1 METPAVPLREQLTQR
16 AHALG
21 FARVGVARAEAL
33 VEEGERL
40 GAWLDAGHHDGMGW
54 MADTR
59 DVRSDPRHPGMLP
72 GAESVVVLVTPF
84 HSRQGA
90 QVGIGAG
97 RVARYAWGRD
107 YHNVLGRRLRKLERW
122 LRDEGHAV
130 RHSVDSR
137 PVFERAWAVRAGVGF
152 VGKNSC
158 LIVPGVGSHVFLST
172 LVTSAP
178 LAPDAPI
185 REGCGRCTA
194 CLDACPTDAFVS
206 PRVLDA
212 RRCISNL
219 TIEREDLAA
228 PDLLAQTGDWLFG
241 CDACQDVCP
250 YNRTTPGELDPAF
263 EPHARLGEVD
273 LEALLSMSDERF
285 LEWSEGSPMRRA
297 GVVRM
302 ARNAAVVLG
311 NTGGRVYLRVLR
323 ETGDRHP
330 AESVRA
336 AARWAADAIDR
347 RARQV
352 EGSSED

>member
-1 METPAVPLREQLTQR
+1 MSGVHRFYTALREHDWRVMNTCY
-16 AHALG
+16 HAD
-21 FARVGVARAEAL
+21 ARFHDPVFGDLDVQGGGLNPAL
-33 VEEGERL
+33 VKRYIDFQSG
-40 GAWLDAGHHDGMGW
+40 G
-54 MADTR
+54 
-59 DVRSDPRHPGMLP
+59 
-72 GAESVVVLVTPF
+72 PF
-84 HSRQGA
+84 EQ
-90 QVGIGAG
+90 
-97 RVARYAWGRD
+97 
-107 YHNVLGRRLRKLERW
+107 RRLRKLERW

-311 NTGGRVYLRVLR
+311 HRGGRRHLPVLR
-323 ETGDRHP
+323 EAAAQHDDAT
-330 AESVRA
+330 VREAAAWA
-336 AARWAADAIDR
+336 AARIER
-347 RARQV
+347 RDD
-352 EGSSED
+352 E